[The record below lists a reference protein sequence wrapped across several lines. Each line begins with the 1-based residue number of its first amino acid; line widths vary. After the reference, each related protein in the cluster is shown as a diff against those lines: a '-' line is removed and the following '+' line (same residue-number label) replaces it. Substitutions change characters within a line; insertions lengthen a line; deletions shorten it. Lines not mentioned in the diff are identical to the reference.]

1 MPYKTYDDLCAVHAM
16 PRLRGLWRWT
26 SKPVRMV
33 SQPLR
38 ELCDTRRRICGDH
51 TVYVSDAASP
61 ATIDALGE
69 ANGDVCFVRTT
80 RMGAMRVDD
89 LMARVDT
96 RSAATIVTSTPS
108 RTGAWDD
115 VPTIKRAVRNLC
127 AKNTHVHA
135 DLGSH
140 AVFPLA
146 VDMAVE
152 ADSFHALGTSWGCPT
167 REGVLVGL
175 DVDPTWVEPR
185 FVRAINENDLD
196 ERCADRLRLARV
208 LFDELFPARITSC
221 VLQGSDVILVE
232 RDDEIVMRYK
242 LQTHGEYMCVRADE
256 FTPTTEIV
264 SALIRS

>member
-1 MPYKTYDDLCAVHAM
+1 
-16 PRLRGLWRWT
+16 
-26 SKPVRMV
+26 
-33 SQPLR
+33 
-38 ELCDTRRRICGDH
+38 
-51 TVYVSDAASP
+51 
-61 ATIDALGE
+61 
-69 ANGDVCFVRTT
+69 
-80 RMGAMRVDD
+80 
-89 LMARVDT
+89 
-96 RSAATIVTSTPS
+96 
-108 RTGAWDD
+108 
-115 VPTIKRAVRNLC
+115 
-127 AKNTHVHA
+127 
-135 DLGSH
+135 
-140 AVFPLA
+140 VFPLA

-185 FVRAINENDLD
+185 FVVNENDLD

-242 LQTHGEYMCVRADE
+242 LQTHGEHMCVRADE